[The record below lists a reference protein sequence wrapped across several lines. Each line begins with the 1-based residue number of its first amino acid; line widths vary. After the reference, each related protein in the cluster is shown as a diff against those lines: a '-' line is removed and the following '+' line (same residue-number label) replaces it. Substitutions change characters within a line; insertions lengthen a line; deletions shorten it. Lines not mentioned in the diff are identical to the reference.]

1 MNEPAKS
8 FCPQCQADWD
18 RPWHE
23 VCPACGHRFREC
35 GSLGFALLL
44 NLVGPVVAI
53 SGAALLSYH
62 LSLGESLMAAG
73 GLILLPACSLA
84 SAVKL
89 ANRTSLSTGFRIGL
103 VILLTP
109 ILIVTSAG
117 LGLAGCTLI
126 AERL

>member
-18 RPWHE
+18 RPWHD
-23 VCPACGHRFREC
+23 VCPACGYRFTER
-35 GSLGFALLL
+35 GSLAFALLL
-44 NLVGPVVAI
+44 NLVGPVVAV
-53 SGAALLSYH
+53 SGAALQNYH
-62 LSLGESLMAAG
+62 LSLGESLMGAG
-73 GLILLPACSLA
+73 GLILLPACSLV

-89 ANRTSLSTGFRIGL
+89 ANRTSLSTGYQIGL

-109 ILIVTSAG
+109 ILIATSAG
-117 LGLAGCTLI
+117 LGLAGCTII